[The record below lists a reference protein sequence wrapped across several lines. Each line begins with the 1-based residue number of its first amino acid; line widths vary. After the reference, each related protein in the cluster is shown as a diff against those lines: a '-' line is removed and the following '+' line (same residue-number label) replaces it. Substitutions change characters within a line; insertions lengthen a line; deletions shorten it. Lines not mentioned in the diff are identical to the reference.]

1 MSLYR
6 KYRPQTFDEVVGQDH
21 VTRTLTNALAKQ
33 QVAHAYLFAGPRGTA
48 KTTAARILAREL
60 GCGELDIIEID
71 AASHRGIDEVR
82 ALREQVQFR
91 PTSGEKKIYILDEVH
106 MLTKEAFNALLKILE
121 EPPQFAHFVLCTT
134 EPHKVP
140 VTIISRTQ
148 RFDFRPGSVEDL
160 SAVVKRVADSEGV
173 ELSDEVV
180 RIIATH
186 ASGGYRDALSIL
198 EQIIHSSHDDIS
210 EERVLSVIGI
220 ADKAAVQALLNAILD
235 KNTSEALTQ
244 IVRMEEQRVQWPYV
258 LSLMLQELR
267 YMLRERVDSK
277 AGETAELVALIRLL
291 VQSSRDVRNAPVAS
305 LPLEMAVIEWGRD
318 EGESKEQK
326 ANSKES
332 TPNSQRLI
340 TNDQKQTTNSQPQTA
355 NDQQPTANSQ
365 EPIASLWPEILRVIK
380 PYNHT
385 LEALLKGCQPGL
397 LQENVLTL
405 HFRYKF
411 HKEKIEDMT
420 NRRIVEE
427 VIQKVTGAPVSISC
441 VLVAD
446 GAGAQQARF
455 RDDESVID
463 IEEPPVQKS
472 SRQKS
477 SRPGTMRSAKGN
489 DTIALAMKELSGK
502 VIEEKKGE

>member
-6 KYRPQTFDEVVGQDH
+6 KYRPQTFEEIVGQEH
-21 VTRTLTNALAKQ
+21 VVTTLTNALAKQ

-82 ALREQVQFR
+82 ALREQVQFQ
-91 PTSGEKKIYILDEVH
+91 PTSGDKKIYILDEVH

-121 EPPQFAHFVLCTT
+121 EPPHFAHFVLCTT

-160 SAVVKRVADSEGV
+160 SVVIRRVADSEGV

-186 ASGGYRDALSIL
+186 ATGGYRDALSIL
-198 EQIIHSSHDDIS
+198 EQIIHAGHNEIS
-210 EERVLSVIGI
+210 EERVLSVIGM
-220 ADKAAVQALLNAILD
+220 ADMASVSVLIGAILA
-235 KNTSEALTQ
+235 KNTAEALAQ
-244 IVRMEEQRVQWPYV
+244 IARLEKQRVQWPYV
-258 LSLMLQELR
+258 LGLMLQELR
-267 YMLRERVDSK
+267 RMLREQVDNKS
-277 AGETAELVALIRLL
+277 GQTAELVALIRLL
-291 VQSSRDVRNAPVAS
+291 IQAARDIRNAPVAS
-305 LPLEMAVIEWGRD
+305 LPLEMAVVEWGS
-318 EGESKEQK
+318 EKETHKPNIQK
-326 ANSKES
+326 EVVEVVTVEKVITEEVAKEVAKEVAPKPAPANLSAVG
-332 TPNSQRLI
+332 
-340 TNDQKQTTNSQPQTA
+340 D
-355 NDQQPTANSQ
+355 
-365 EPIASLWPEILRVIK
+365 IAKLWPEVLQAIK

-385 LEALLKGCQPGL
+385 LEALLKGCEPGSFE
-397 LQENVLTL
+397 ENVLTL
-405 HFRYKF
+405 NFKYKF

-427 VIQKVTGAPVSISC
+427 VIQKVTGTSLTVAC
-441 VLVAD
+441 VLVDGGGVASATFHGND
-446 GAGAQQARF
+446 GAPEI
-455 RDDESVID
+455 DDT
-463 IEEPPVQKS
+463 PPAKKS
-472 SRQKS
+472 AGHATSN
-477 SRPGTMRSAKGN
+477 PGTMRSAKGN
-489 DTIALAMKELSGK
+489 DTIALAMKELGGK